1 MSDHVKMQL
10 PTVEAENPER
20 CETCRFWWFRSDG
33 RGGGDCSPLESTD
46 EPWGLCR
53 RFPPKTQGEDIY
65 DTHHSFNLPIL
76 APTDW
81 CGEWQAKRVP
91 PDTVLR
97 SIDITTVADTAR
109 GVTVAMLF
117 RADGSLT
124 DPVVTVN

>member
-1 MSDHVKMQL
+1 MSDHVKTTL

-91 PDTVLR
+91 SAAETSGKQWPFDHLR
-97 SIDITTVADTAR
+97 R
-109 GVTVAMLF
+109 E
-117 RADGSLT
+117 
-124 DPVVTVN
+124 